1 MKNISQR
8 YGIKELNLNMD
19 TNKLNINLSIMV
31 VMCIKQ
37 YLSNIWSTIMKKSSN
52 TEAEL
57 KKALLIKNRVFR
69 VSACY

>member
-37 YLSNIWSTIMKKSSN
+37 HLSNI
-52 TEAEL
+52 
-57 KKALLIKNRVFR
+57 
-69 VSACY
+69 